1 MPLEIK
7 ELVIRVNVEEN
18 AASNNATSQDIAELK
33 KTIIK
38 ECMDKLLQNLEYVLQ
53 R

>member
-18 AASNNATSQDIAELK
+18 AAGNGVASQDIAELK
-33 KTIIK
+33 KSIIK
-38 ECMDKLLQNLEYVLQ
+38 ECMDKLLQNFEYVLQ

>member
-18 AASNNATSQDIAELK
+18 AAGNSVNVQDLAELK
-33 KTIIK
+33 KSIIK
-38 ECMDKLLQNLEYVLQ
+38 ECMDRLLQNLDYVLQ

>member
-7 ELVIRVNVEEN
+7 ELIIRVNVEEN
-18 AASNNATSQDIAELK
+18 AAGDNAGEQDMAELK
-33 KTIIK
+33 KSIIK
-38 ECMDKLLQNLEYVLQ
+38 ECMDKLLQQLDYHLQ

>member
-18 AASNNATSQDIAELK
+18 AAGATVAAQDIAELK
-33 KTIIK
+33 KSIVK
-38 ECMDKLLQNLEYVLQ
+38 ECMEKLLQNLENVLQ

>member
-18 AASNNATSQDIAELK
+18 AAGNAGEQDMAELK
-33 KTIIK
+33 KSIIK
-38 ECMDKLLQNLEYVLQ
+38 ECMDKLLQQLDYHLQ

>member
-18 AASNNATSQDIAELK
+18 AAGANVAVQDLTDLK
-33 KTIIK
+33 KSIVK
-38 ECMDKLLQNLEYVLQ
+38 ECMEKLLQQFEYVLQ

>member
-18 AASNNATSQDIAELK
+18 AAANNGELQDVAELK
-33 KTIIK
+33 KNIIK
-38 ECMDKLLQNLEYVLQ
+38 ECMDKLLQQLENHLQ